1 MSAVWPVGLNA
12 FTSTLCAMA
21 ASRASKSPFEAAV
34 HSPSG
39 GEFEPAATAAA
50 GAACA
55 GAFAAD
61 AEFVVPVAAAA
72 TCVSALGAACAFVGA
87 PGSADAVDRGI
98 WATEPAWSAVADP
111 PGPLAPA
118 EPPDVGVVWWATRG

>member
-12 FTSTLCAMA
+12 FTSTLCAMT
-21 ASRASKSPFEAAV
+21 ASRASKSPSEAAF

-39 GEFEPAATAAA
+39 GEFVPAATAAA

-55 GAFAAD
+55 GAFAVD

-72 TCVSALGAACAFVGA
+72 TCVSALGTVCAFVA
-87 PGSADAVDRGI
+87 ATVSADAVDRDA
-98 WATEPAWSAVADP
+98 WAAEPAWSAVADP

-118 EPPDVGVVWWATRG
+118 EPPDVDVVWCATRG